1 MADKLASRLLI
12 EKLAPLYERVLAGT
26 YDPDQDFDL
35 LDGYITQAEMLNDA
49 LTEAYAKNVLGAY
62 YVMEKQ
68 YTDAIETY
76 HEVAQRYADGDD
88 WEQYVYA
95 YNNIGTT
102 YEKMGEWQQAIVAY
116 QHIVGEWDF
125 DDTALIDVEV
135 ITPLMDAIVNLG
147 TVYMQQG
154 EWASAEGMLAQALVL
169 YGHPSVVDL
178 QREDLVDTIHY
189 AYTLLSRVCLE
200 QNELQSAW
208 DYNDDAWDIVDEF
221 QLPHLA
227 VASFLNEIRINI
239 HHQDRPSAEENWNEL
254 ETYVSEFD
262 EGELAVSAPY
272 YVAFAQYYLNAQQ
285 AEWAERHI
293 ERAIEALTL
302 LKDEASLLSLQPL
315 IEKIRQG

>member
-12 EKLAPLYERVLAGT
+12 QKLAPLYERILARKH
-26 YDPDQDFDL
+26 DPDQDFDL
-35 LDGYITQAEMLNDA
+35 LDGYIVQAEMLNDA

-62 YVMEKQ
+62 YVMEEQ

-88 WEQYVYA
+88 WEQHVYA
-95 YNNIGTT
+95 HNNIGTT
-102 YEKMGEWQQAIVAY
+102 YEKMGEWQQAIAAY
-116 QHIVGEWDF
+116 QHILGMFNFKEV
-125 DDTALIDVEV
+125 ASVDVEV

-147 TVYMQQG
+147 SIYMQQH
-154 EWASAEGMLAQALVL
+154 EWASAQATLEQAVAL

-178 QREDLVDTIHY
+178 QREDLVDTIHHT
-189 AYTLLSRVCLE
+189 YTLLSGVCLE

-221 QLPHLA
+221 QLPYLA

-239 HHQDRPSAEENWNEL
+239 HHEDRTAAEENWHEL

-262 EGELAVSAPY
+262 EGELAISTPY
-272 YVAFAQYYLNAQQ
+272 YVVFAQYYLNAQQ
-285 AEWAERHI
+285 IEWAERHI
-293 ERAIEALTL
+293 ERVVEALTM
-302 LKDEASLLSLQPL
+302 LKDEASLLNLQPL
-315 IEKIRQG
+315 VEKIRQS